1 MLKKL
6 SDYKFIDIHYHASP
20 DLYHRRWNAIK
31 AGQHYAKLNGAV
43 VLKSHLGSTA
53 IQATLAQQA
62 GYPVF
67 ASLVL
72 NTIAGGLDY
81 QVIIRALC
89 EYQPVISAN
98 LLVHFPTITGRKHS
112 SKLNRQLTQANLQSY
127 VLKGLYITK
136 EGSQFELKKEVI
148 DIIKMAKDHPIVL
161 SSGHANKEEV
171 YALVDACDKHQVK
184 LLLNQ
189 PANPLTGLNAEEL
202 LKITHCPW
210 IWVEQTFLTYSLAYQ
225 DENDFTD
232 VIQKVPRVI
241 YSSDLG
247 QTDQTDI
254 SEWREYSERKFEKL
268 KLSDKKKENLWKTH
282 ALKLLTQ

>member
-1 MLKKL
+1 MLKQL
-6 SDYKFIDIHYHASP
+6 SDYEFIDIHYHASP
-20 DLYHRRWNAIK
+20 DLYNRRWNAIET
-31 AGQHYAKLNGAV
+31 GQQYAALNGAV

-53 IQATLAQQA
+53 VQATLAQQA

-72 NTIAGGLDY
+72 NSIAGGLDY

-112 SKLNRQLTQANLQSY
+112 SKLNRQLVHANLQPY
-127 VLKGLYITK
+127 ALKGLNLTK
-136 EGSQFELKKEVI
+136 ESTQFELKKEVI
-148 DIIKMAKDHPIVL
+148 DIIKMAKDHPIIL

-171 YALVDACDKHQVK
+171 YALVDACDKFQVK

-202 LKITHCPW
+202 LKITDCPW

-247 QTDQTDI
+247 QTDQRDI
-254 SEWREYSERKFEKL
+254 AEWREYSRQTFENL
-268 KLSDKKKENLWKTH
+268 RLSYEKKEALWKTH
-282 ALKLLTQ
+282 ALTLLTE